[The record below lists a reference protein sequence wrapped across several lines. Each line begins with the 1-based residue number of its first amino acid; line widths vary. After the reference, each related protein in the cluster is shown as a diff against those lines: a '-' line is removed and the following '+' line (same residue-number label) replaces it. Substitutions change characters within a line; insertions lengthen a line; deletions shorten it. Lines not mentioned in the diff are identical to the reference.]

1 MASALPPP
9 PNGQVLSL
17 VAALS
22 NTQNH
27 ELHVQ
32 AIQARDQALSSSPE
46 SYGDLCA
53 QLAYLMVG
61 SDDPST
67 MIPRMD
73 SAQLQQFQQSDP
85 ITAQQ
90 LHQQVRSWTP
100 FGQMAGLILKEAL
113 LHPPIRNGK
122 QSLYLISPASE
133 QVKQVMLHCLGCKH
147 AELRNVASTV
157 ISTTAVSSNS
167 VQPSLCI
174 HQWPD
179 LMDILMYNLEQT
191 DVNKLD
197 GSLSTIQKIMEDG
210 PHEVRTD
217 QLDALVPI
225 LLKFF
230 TSTHEKTMTMA
241 LQTIVNFLSAGLMPS
256 ALVAHF
262 NDYLGA
268 LSALAMNPS
277 VQVRMWVC
285 RSIVT
290 LLSMRTEY
298 LHEHGESICRFMLQ
312 STADIM
318 HPDVALEACEFW
330 LAFASLDQEVCPPD
344 IVEQVLKILPDLVPI
359 LLRGMVYLPEQQQEL
374 KIRNEMDQTGDQSVN
389 RPVFHKMKVRHNS
402 GGGGGGDDDDDD
414 DDNLDD
420 DEGNSWTLRKSAAA
434 SLDCLATLYG
444 PDAILPAILPALQE
458 GLSNSDPWIQEASIL
473 ALGAISEGCGDAME
487 SHLAQLHPY
496 LMNHLS
502 TAEGQNTLPQVK
514 SIAAWTIGRY
524 APWAIEQVQNG
535 SQGHLLAQMTETFLI
550 RLGDQSRRTQVSCC
564 SAFGVVIEAA
574 GDLMIPYLE
583 HVLTGL
589 NGALQRYQGRSL
601 LIVFDVLGITADFV
615 GQAIGEGKLPEIYVP
630 TLLHMWD
637 VLAQQDPTD
646 RTLVP
651 LLECM
656 ASIASV
662 CKSNYQPYAL
672 GTFEK
677 SMAMIEAVTLHLT
690 ASGEV
695 IESEEDADPIIC
707 AADVIDGLVEG
718 FGNNFPSLLNS
729 SKRYGQVFN
738 NMLLGLIR
746 HEVAGVRMSA
756 FAIVGDLARNAPS
769 VLETALLDLLKD
781 SICNLDPTHPSVCN
795 NAVWAIGEICLQCV
809 GNPLPLEPV
818 AQDLVQSLISL
829 LMGNGLSSGGIGIPG
844 LPENSA
850 TAAGRLALVNPNFVA
865 VDLPRFLLGWCDGMA
880 RITDLAERRDAFKGF
895 IQAVYAN
902 PNAIQS
908 ATAKPADAISSIL
921 FAIVSWH
928 MPDDSEAADRIASV
942 IFQPF
947 PEAEEEL
954 KESLK
959 KLLFDIKE
967 SVNDETWQ
975 TVQNQLPVNVR
986 KLLFE
991 VYQV

>member
-53 QLAYLMVG
+53 QLAYLMAG

-67 MIPRMD
+67 LIPRMD
-73 SAQLQQFQQSDP
+73 PVQLQFFLQSDP
-85 ITAQQ
+85 VTAQQ
-90 LHQQVRSWTP
+90 LQQQGTSWTP

-113 LHPPIRNGK
+113 LHPPIINGK
-122 QSLYLISPASE
+122 QPLYLISPASE
-133 QVKQVMLHCLGCKH
+133 QVKQVMLYCLGCKH
-147 AELRNVASTV
+147 SELRNVASTV
-157 ISTTAVSSNS
+157 ISTTAASLNS
-167 VQPSLCI
+167 LQPSLSM

-179 LMDILMYNLEQT
+179 LMDILMHNLEQN
-191 DVNKLD
+191 DVNKID
-197 GSLSTIQKIMEDG
+197 GSLSTVQKIMEDG

-230 TSTHEKTMTMA
+230 TSTDEKTKTMA

-262 NDYLGA
+262 ADYLGA
-268 LSALAMNPS
+268 LSLLAMDPS
-277 VQVRMWVC
+277 VTVRKWVC

-298 LHEHGESICRFMLQ
+298 LHEHGEAICGFMLK
-312 STADIM
+312 STADITS
-318 HPDVALEACEFW
+318 PDVALEACEFW

-344 IVEQVLKILPDLVPI
+344 MIEQVRKILPNLVPI
-359 LLRGMVYLPEQQQEL
+359 LLRGMVYLPEQQEEL
-374 KIRNEMDQTGDQSVN
+374 RIRNEMEITVDPSAN
-389 RPVFHKMKVRHNS
+389 KPVFHKMKSKHS
-402 GGGGGGDDDDDD
+402 PDADDDDDED
-414 DDNLDD
+414 DFDD

-444 PDAILPAILPALQE
+444 PEAILPHLLPVLQE
-458 GLSNSDPWIQEASIL
+458 GLSNSNPWVQEASIL

-487 SHLAQLHPY
+487 SHMAQLHPY

-502 TAEGQNTLPQVK
+502 AAEGPNTLPQVK

-535 SQGHLLAQMTETFLI
+535 SQGHLLAQMTETLLI
-550 RLGDQSRRTQVSCC
+550 RLGDQSRRAQVSCC

-583 HVLTGL
+583 HVLSGL
-589 NGALQRYQGRSL
+589 NGALQRFQGRSL
-601 LIVFDVLGITADFV
+601 LIVFDVLGIIADFV
-615 GQAIGEGKLPEIYVP
+615 GQAIGEGNLPGMYIP

-656 ASIASV
+656 ASVAVV
-662 CKSNYQPYAL
+662 CKTNYQPYAL
-672 GTFEK
+672 ETFEK
-677 SMAMIEAVTLHLT
+677 AMAMIEAVTLHLT
-690 ASGEV
+690 ASGEA
-695 IESEEDADPIIC
+695 IENEEDADLIIC

-718 FGNNFPSLLNS
+718 LGNNFPSLLNS
-729 SKRYGQVFN
+729 STRYGQVFN

-769 VLETALLDLLKD
+769 VMETALLDLLKD
-781 SICNLDPTHPSVCN
+781 SISNLDPTHASVCN
-795 NAVWAIGEICLQCV
+795 NAVWAIGEVCLRCV
-809 GNPLPLEPV
+809 GNPAPLEPV

-829 LMGNGLSSGGIGIPG
+829 LMGNGLSSGGIGIAG
-844 LPENSA
+844 LAENSA

-865 VDLPRFLLGWCDGMA
+865 SDLPRFLLGWCDGMA
-880 RITDLAERRDAFKGF
+880 RITDPSERRDAFQGF
-895 IQAVYAN
+895 IQTVYAN

-928 MPDDSEAADRIASV
+928 MPDDPDAADRIASV
-942 IFQPF
+942 NFQPF
-947 PEAEEEL
+947 PPAEAALGEA
-954 KESLK
+954 LK
-959 KLLFDIKE
+959 KLLHDIKVSAGE
-967 SVNDETWQ
+967 ETWRS
-975 TVQNQLPVNVR
+975 VENQLPVNVR
-986 KLLFE
+986 KLLCD